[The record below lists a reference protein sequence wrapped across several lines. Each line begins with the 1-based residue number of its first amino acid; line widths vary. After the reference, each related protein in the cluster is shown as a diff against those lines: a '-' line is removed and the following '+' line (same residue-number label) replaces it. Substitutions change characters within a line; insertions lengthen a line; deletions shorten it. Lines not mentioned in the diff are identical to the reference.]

1 MSSPNQ
7 HWAIITGGS
16 SGIGVAI
23 LRRLVQRGEPNLHC
37 LAVGRRLPQLEE
49 AKRQAVL
56 STGVDEKG
64 GDDHNNDRVHIVPA
78 DVSTPEGIS
87 AIVSA
92 LPPNARV
99 KYLIHNAGMLGPI
112 APLAEID
119 RKTWQ
124 QVVATNLDAPLFL
137 TQALLPHLK
146 RCGINDDNSDGT
158 TKARVLHVSSG
169 AAHGSYVGWG
179 PYCVTKAGLHMM
191 YQCLSAELSPHNIL
205 VGSVRP
211 GVVDT
216 PMQDEIREF
225 NGPADHFPMQKKFFD
240 LHDNDQLEKP
250 ENVAAYFHWL
260 LSEVGDEE
268 FCEQEWD
275 IRKSK
280 DDARWKKHCS
290 S

>member
-1 MSSPNQ
+1 MSAQ
-7 HWAIITGGS
+7 WAVITGGS
-16 SGIGVAI
+16 SGIGAAI
-23 LRRLVQRGEPNLHC
+23 FRRLVQCEPDLHC

-49 AKRQAVL
+49 VKQQAIASSQPKNV
-56 STGVDEKG
+56 EKKA
-64 GDDHNNDRVHIVPA
+64 GDGDRVHILSA

-92 LPPNARV
+92 LPADGSV
-99 KYLIHNAGMLGPI
+99 KYLIHNAGVLGPI

-119 RKTWQ
+119 RSTWH

-146 RCGINDDNSDGT
+146 RCAGKDG
-158 TKARVLHVSSG
+158 KPRVLHVSSG

-191 YQCLSAELSPHNIL
+191 YHCLSKELSRHGVL

-216 PMQDEIREF
+216 PMQDEIRAF
-225 NGPADHFPMQKKFFD
+225 DGPSRNFPTIGKFLS
-240 LHDNDQLEKP
+240 LHETGKLKRPDY
-250 ENVAAYFHWL
+250 VATYFHWL
-260 LSEVGDEE
+260 LSELSDEE
-268 FCEQEWD
+268 FGTEEWD
-275 IRKSK
+275 IRKSEN
-280 DDARWKKHCS
+280 DERWKKFS
-290 S
+290 TS